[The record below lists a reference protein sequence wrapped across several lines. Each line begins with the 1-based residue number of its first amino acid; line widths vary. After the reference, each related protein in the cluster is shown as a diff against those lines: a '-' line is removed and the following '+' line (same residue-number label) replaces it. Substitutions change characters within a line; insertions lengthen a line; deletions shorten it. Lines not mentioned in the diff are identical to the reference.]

1 MAFET
6 DILSISSQSQSILE
20 ILQIADFLISTNHL
34 YVDIPFHFDID
45 LLEIKNLENVCKN
58 INQAIEKAQN
68 DAKIKDKNDLLN
80 TIAYPNQKNLLN
92 SEILLDNKNIYMNIM
107 ENFKNFKK
115 EYIKNKDLNEK

>member
-1 MAFET
+1 MKSLFCIFMMITCSFTERRV
-6 DILSISSQSQSILE
+6 LKISNFIDYIDVEVLK
-20 ILQIADFLISTNHL
+20 DFV
-34 YVDIPFHFDID
+34 Y
-45 LLEIKNLENVCKN
+45 
-58 INQAIEKAQN
+58 QN

-92 SEILLDNKNIYMNIM
+92 SEILLDNKDIYMNIM